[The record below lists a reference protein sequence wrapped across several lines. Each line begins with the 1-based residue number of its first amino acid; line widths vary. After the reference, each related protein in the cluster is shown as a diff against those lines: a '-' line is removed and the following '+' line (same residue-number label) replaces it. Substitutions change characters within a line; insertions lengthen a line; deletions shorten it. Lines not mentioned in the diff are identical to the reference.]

1 MIKMNFYFPLSAK
14 YFGDSGYDDYDE
26 GYDEYEGFDMSSG
39 ELKGYKSIIEE
50 KLESYQID
58 DGKGMEQYFD
68 EDDNAEVAA
77 RLKSIH
83 WGFEVFNRELFGKV
97 EVELTEPISQEG
109 VKALKDWITGQ
120 NSDGLGE
127 GFEQQDIQ
135 TGNGYLNVS
144 FWHYGKGYYVDTEEE
159 FFKRTGQT
167 PQKTEAEK
175 IADNRP
181 SFKPKCAL
189 IGEDGNIFNLMGIAS
204 RTLKQNGMPEKANE
218 MFTRI
223 TEGAQSYYEALAI
236 IGEYVEITDGS
247 EDEGESFEPS
257 M

>member
-14 YFGDSGYDDYDE
+14 IFGSSDYIYDDDE
-26 GYDEYEGFDMSSG
+26 EYEGL
-39 ELKGYKSIIEE
+39 ELTSRDLNSYRFHIEE
-50 KLESYQID
+50 AMNLYQVD

-68 EDDNAEVAA
+68 KEDNAEVAE
-77 RLKSIH
+77 RLKSMH
-83 WGFEVFNRELFGKV
+83 WGFETFNGKLFGKV
-97 EVELTEPISQEG
+97 EVELTEPISKEG
-109 VKALKDWITGQ
+109 VDALKDWITGQ
-120 NSDGLGE
+120 NSGGLGE
-127 GFEQQDIQ
+127 GFEQQDIDIQ
-135 TGNGYLNVS
+135 NGYLNVS
-144 FWHYGKGYYVDTEEE
+144 MWHWGDDYYVDTEEE

-247 EDEGESFEPS
+247 EDESESFEPS
-257 M
+257 I